1 MKRLAIM
8 LILLIIA
15 ACAKEHSE
23 TAVPTQAQV
32 ADGTDVVKVD
42 PKAVEF
48 TSTDRRRFNGNNGN
62 GNGGQNNDTTSTW
75 VVNTHIGNW
84 NVTWD
89 TSTCGFLIMR
99 WDDIKP
105 ATTNM
110 LDSVYISNYGLQVEP
125 NPATCA
131 GVAVCLTNLFWT
143 KYGSTCAVTPSS
155 TLQIRIGWAKYDNTR
170 KVCDK
175 YFSEWVTVYTG
186 QRYEICNN

>member
-8 LILLIIA
+8 LTLLIIA

-23 TAVPTQAQV
+23 NVVPTQTQV

-48 TSTDRRRFNGNNGN
+48 TSTDKRRFNGNNGN
-62 GNGGQNNDTTSTW
+62 GNGGQNNDTTTW
-75 VVNTHIGNW
+75 VVNEHFQNW

-89 TSTCGFLIMR
+89 TNTCGFLIMR
-99 WDDIKP
+99 WDAVKP

-110 LDSVYISNYGLQVEP
+110 LDSVYISDYGLQSDP
-125 NPATCA
+125 IPATCPA
-131 GVAVCLTNLFWT
+131 IAVCLTNLFWT
-143 KYGSTCAVTPSS
+143 KYGSTCAIYASNTYK
-155 TLQIRIGWAKYDNTR
+155 IRVGWARYDNVN

-175 YFSEWVTVYTG
+175 FFSEWVTVHTG
-186 QRYEICNN
+186 QRYDICNN